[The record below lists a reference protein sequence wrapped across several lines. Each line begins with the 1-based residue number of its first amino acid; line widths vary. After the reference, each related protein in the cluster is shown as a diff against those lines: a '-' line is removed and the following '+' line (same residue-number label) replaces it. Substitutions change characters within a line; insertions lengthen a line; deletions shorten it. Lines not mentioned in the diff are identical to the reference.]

1 MCRQSELSACEH
13 DCDSTFMARCEVV
26 MLFWDHQSGS
36 RWVLLHAID
45 IFRYW
50 RLRRVHSRCS
60 RHPKLSA
67 VTAIQHANM
76 AAWPQTR
83 HVVLSHPICTIRSVE
98 GVVNS

>member
-26 MLFWDHQSGS
+26 MLFWEHQSGS
-36 RWVLLHAID
+36 RWVSLDVID
-45 IFRYW
+45 I
-50 RLRRVHSRCS
+50 LRQYTLFAVHSRCS

-83 HVVLSHPICTIRSVE
+83 QVVLSTQPEVPRE
-98 GVVNS
+98 W